1 MRDINIH
8 PVLNGYVVTVGCQT
22 VVFGGKLAL
31 VRALE
36 SYLENPEKI
45 EKQYLTE
52 AVNPMVVNAATSQEI
67 RYRADNEVEGIAR

>member
-8 PVLNGYVVTVGCQT
+8 PVLNGYVVKVGCQT

-36 SYLENPEKI
+36 SYLENSEKV
-45 EKQYLTE
+45 EQQYLKE
-52 AVNPMVVNAATSQEI
+52 AVNPQVVPAEAPQTVEI
-67 RYRADNEVEGIAR
+67 RR